1 VKTWY
6 EQVIFM
12 MHDIVVDEL
21 ERHLSGGGVYKNA
34 SRAFYA
40 HLDVCAGCRAEVAE
54 MDDLSML
61 LRELRWDPD
70 NAAEN
75 AEETAGNG
83 AGYKAQA
90 LPQPSLGFYNHI
102 RYRILEKQQKEA
114 WGLFSPEAAFFRRIA
129 FASLLLLA
137 GLGSFLV
144 TRESSFSGMDAAA
157 IMAQHDPAAVHTE
170 ASDRDRMLVT
180 LATWHQ

>member
-1 VKTWY
+1 
-6 EQVIFM
+6 M
-12 MHDIVVDEL
+12 MHDIVVNEL

-34 SRAFYA
+34 SRDFYA

-61 LRELRWDPD
+61 LRELRWDAQS
-70 NAAEN
+70 AAEN
-75 AEETAGNG
+75 GAEHG
-83 AGYKAQA
+83 A
-90 LPQPSLGFYNHI
+90 LPQPSLGFYSHI
-102 RYRILEKQQKEA
+102 RYRILEKQQKGA

-180 LATWHQ
+180 LATWRQ